1 MGAPGLGME
10 LQMYRRAA
18 KFLSRLVVAA
28 FVVVC
33 VVATMRYA
41 HTQARTWVS
50 YLQFRH
56 DLSELAAAKPS
67 GTTTHVVLNAPYR
80 RATFSILVPVDT
92 GYLTAAERVD
102 GTALF
107 GVNRAVRLAA
117 MRALCSAQERDPFV
131 SALAGR
137 LRTLRSQLALSDDDY
152 VDLITRTVQAIPYG
166 ELHRSTFMPAV
177 TAAGN
182 SGVCSDKSVLLAS
195 LLAHEGYDTGIWVFP
210 TQAHAAVA
218 LRGNG
223 PGLRGSGYS
232 LVETTQRSYVGEI
245 DYTLRAAGP
254 VCEVPQLIV
263 VGGGTK
269 RYTRDLQTEFIA
281 DTLERA
287 NGPRR
292 IIPQANASART
303 ATAET
308 GALPGE
314 REPATRLAEWIDSRR
329 DWPEATYALLVA
341 SGSNR

>member
-1 MGAPGLGME
+1 
-10 LQMYRRAA
+10 MYRRAA
-18 KFLSRLVVAA
+18 KFLSRLIVAA
-28 FVVVC
+28 LVVVC

-41 HTQARTWVS
+41 YTQASTWLT

-56 DLSELAAAKPS
+56 DLSELAAARPS
-67 GTTTHVVLNAPYR
+67 GTNTDVVFNAPYR
-80 RATFSILVPVDT
+80 GATFSIVVPVDT
-92 GYLTAAERVD
+92 GYLAAAERVN

-107 GVNRAVRLAA
+107 GFNRAVRSAA
-117 MRALCSAQERDPFV
+117 MRALCEEQRGDPFV

-137 LRTLRSQLALSDDDY
+137 LRTLRGQLALSDDDY
-152 VDLITRTVQAIPYG
+152 VDLIARTVQAIPYG

-177 TAAGN
+177 TVAGN

-218 LRGNG
+218 LRGTG
-223 PGLRGSGYS
+223 PGLRGTGYS
-232 LVETTQRSYVGEI
+232 LVETTRRTYVGEI

-254 VCEVPQLIV
+254 ICEVPQLIA
-263 VGGGTK
+263 VGSGVK

-287 NGPRR
+287 NGPRQ
-292 IIPQANASART
+292 IIPTSGASTRVSSA
-303 ATAET
+303 AKT